1 MQVNAQH
8 LADRIVATEE
18 FEVVAGE
25 PRLPLVAFTVAD
37 GQPFSAFEVAE
48 QLAQLRGWMVP
59 AYSMPPDAEQVQ
71 MLRVLVKL
79 NQPRD
84 AADLLFEDLMIGVET
99 LKKRAGGQP
108 TKPQRVHQGTGY

>member
-1 MQVNAQH
+1 
-8 LADRIVATEE
+8 
-18 FEVVAGE
+18 
-25 PRLPLVAFTVAD
+25 
-37 GQPFSAFEVAE
+37 
-48 QLAQLRGWMVP
+48 
-59 AYSMPPDAEQVQ
+59 MPPDAEQVQ

-79 NQPRD
+79 NQARD